1 MSPKLPFAT
10 LFGTSPVRPL
20 QEHMD
25 KVALCA
31 AELVVFFKAV
41 IADDWAVADKARARI
56 TDLEHEADDMKKNI
70 RLHMPKS
77 LFMPVPRADL
87 LDMLTMQ
94 DKIANRA
101 KDITGIMTGRHMRLP
116 SSTTDLFL
124 ALVQRSVDAAM
135 QAKKSVN
142 ELDEL
147 YETGFRGAEVDLVVA
162 MISELDTIE
171 RDTDKLQIKL
181 RAELFAIEKDL
192 PPVDVM
198 FLYRII
204 QGIGDVG
211 DLSQR
216 VGSRLQLLLAH

>member
-1 MSPKLPFAT
+1 
-10 LFGTSPVRPL
+10 
-20 QEHMD
+20 MD
-25 KVALCA
+25 KVAICA
-31 AELVVFFKAV
+31 AELVDFFKAV
-41 IADDWAVADKARARI
+41 IADDWAAADKARARI

-70 RLHMPKS
+70 RLNMPKS
-77 LFMPVPRADL
+77 LWMPVPRADL

-101 KDITGIMTGRHMRLP
+101 KDITGIMTGRHMSLP

-147 YETGFRGAEVDLVVA
+147 YVTGFRGAEVELIEK
-162 MISELDTIE
+162 MIDELDTIE

-181 RAELFAIEKDL
+181 RAELFVIEKDL
-192 PPVDVM
+192 HPVDVM